1 MHGVHNPGAV
11 SSKENSRAPHP
22 ADSAAV
28 KAYDQLNK
36 LWMKFIMN
44 QDATNDYGAVA
55 LQSVEFFEPPRLTGL
70 PACCSKAHLADD
82 VGYEDVPAFQPRGA
96 R

>member
-1 MHGVHNPGAV
+1 MHGVHNPGAM
-11 SSKENSRAPHP
+11 SSKDNSRAPHP

-44 QDATNDYGAVA
+44 QDATNDYGMAA
-55 LQSVEFFEPPRLTGL
+55 LI
-70 PACCSKAHLADD
+70 C
-82 VGYEDVPAFQPRGA
+82 
-96 R
+96 

>member
-44 QDATNDYGAVA
+44 QDATNDYGTVA
-55 LQSVEFFEPPRLTGL
+55 L
-70 PACCSKAHLADD
+70 HLLNSSNLRA
-82 VGYEDVPAFQPRGA
+82 
-96 R
+96 